1 MTSEIGTHNFA
12 VNGVSKVLMQ
22 SNDEAAG
29 DEEAADGLVE
39 LDDDRSDESDDELG
53 EGDGGADGG
62 NVCGGYIQKTK
73 TLQKTCRTIGM

>member
-1 MTSEIGTHNFA
+1 MTSWIGTHNFA

-29 DEEAADGLVE
+29 DEEATDGLVE
-39 LDDDRSDESDDELG
+39 LDDDRSDEGDDEG
-53 EGDGGADGG
+53 GDADCG
-62 NVCGGYIQKTK
+62 NICGGYIQKTK

>member
-1 MTSEIGTHNFA
+1 
-12 VNGVSKVLMQ
+12 MQ

-39 LDDDRSDESDDELG
+39 LDDDEGDDEGG
-53 EGDGGADGG
+53 EGDGDTDGG
-62 NVCGGYIQKTK
+62 NVCGGYIQKIK

>member
-1 MTSEIGTHNFA
+1 
-12 VNGVSKVLMQ
+12 MQ
-22 SNDEAAG
+22 SNNEAAG

>member
-1 MTSEIGTHNFA
+1 
-12 VNGVSKVLMQ
+12 MQ
-22 SNDEAAG
+22 SNNEAAG

-53 EGDGGADGG
+53 EGDGG
-62 NVCGGYIQKTK
+62 NVCGGYIQKIK

>member
-1 MTSEIGTHNFA
+1 MIIIVKTSYLVMTSWIGTHNFA

-29 DEEAADGLVE
+29 DEEAADG
-39 LDDDRSDESDDELG
+39 
-53 EGDGGADGG
+53 G
-62 NVCGGYIQKTK
+62 NVCGGYIQKIK

>member
-1 MTSEIGTHNFA
+1 M
-12 VNGVSKVLMQ
+12 NGVSKVLMQ

-39 LDDDRSDESDDELG
+39 LDDDKSDKGDDEG
-53 EGDGGADGG
+53 GKGGGDADGG

-73 TLQKTCRTIGM
+73 TLQKTCRTIGMWSRPLRPAYKM